1 MRCFMRY
8 KTVITTFVMALLI
21 LVMGSTAEAV
31 TINRKITNDTEIVYV
46 GDETSMTGNSIKIN
60 GKKLSKM
67 KKKVKAVSTGYD
79 DYYGSYL
86 KSSYYNE
93 SSAYKAG
100 KSKSDGYRYYK
111 GTDYTFRFLKTG
123 TYKISK
129 VDYSN
134 YFGYYNVYQMV
145 STRSEYVNG
154 EWQSYY
160 KLQKISYSEE
170 NGYEYKD
177 VGSEEYLYKTIDV
190 EKDASYYTDYSY
202 YQGVNNKKIY
212 AYGDHGITA
221 ASFKNGADGKK
232 HLYYDAIVVKTTTV
246 DVYKAVK
253 ESKVVTSVQLGKSKY
268 SYKDGRSGYSTNG
281 TITVKKFLS
290 GKSGKVKV
298 KMGSNYSLQSIVV
311 VTYDKEGNEIYQLVG
326 NNKSVT
332 YGAYKYQY
340 SYKSSYSTYSYSR
353 ATMYKPTEVY
363 VFYKNNNTKAYTK
376 IKNIEKDEYGD
387 YKITYERGYEDGS
400 KSEYTN
406 YGYLPSNYRV
416 SYTFY
421 KK

>member
-1 MRCFMRY
+1 MRCLLRY
-8 KTVITTFVMALLI
+8 KTIITTFVMALLI

-31 TINRKITNDTEIVYV
+31 TINRKITNDTEVVYV
-46 GDETSMTGNSIKIN
+46 GEEISMKGNSVKIN

-79 DYYGSYL
+79 NYYGSYR
-86 KSSYYNE
+86 KSGYFNE
-93 SSAYKAG
+93 SVAYKAG
-100 KSKSDGYRYYK
+100 KSKGDGYRYYK

-123 TYKISK
+123 TYKISR
-129 VDYSN
+129 VNYSN
-134 YFGYYNVYQMV
+134 YFGGNRVYQMV
-145 STRSEYVNG
+145 WSRSEYVNG
-154 EWQSYY
+154 ESKNYY
-160 KLQKISYSEE
+160 KLQQISYSEE

-177 VGSEEYLYKTIDV
+177 VSSEEYIYMTIDA
-190 EKDASYYTDYSY
+190 EKDGSYYTDYSY

-212 AYGDHGITA
+212 ADGDYGITS

-246 DVYKAVK
+246 NAY
-253 ESKVVTSVQLGKSKY
+253 KVVKVSRIITSIQLGKSKY
-268 SYKDGRSGYSTNG
+268 SYKDVRSGYSSNG
-281 TITVKKFLS
+281 TTTIKKFLS

-298 KMGSNYSLQSIVV
+298 KMGKDYSLQSIVV
-311 VTYDKEGNEIYQLVG
+311 VTYDKEGNEMYQLVG

-332 YGAYKYQY
+332 YGTYKDQA
-340 SYKSSYSTYSYSR
+340 SFKSSYSTYGYSH

-363 VFYKNNNTKAYTK
+363 VFYKDNTTKEYTK
-376 IKNIEKDEYGD
+376 IKSIEKDADGD
-387 YKITYERGYEDGS
+387 YKITYERCYSDGS

-406 YGYLPSNYRV
+406 NNYLPSNYRE
-416 SYTFY
+416 SFIFY